1 MTIKGERTS
10 KGVPETAR
18 RPSEEPGRAL
28 EGGVRALAWRSWKGL
43 IESWVALRGR
53 YKSLPGDGGGDLIK
67 RETGNFMP

>member
-1 MTIKGERTS
+1 MTIKGKRTS

-28 EGGVRALAWRSWKGL
+28 EGVVRALAWRSLKGL

-53 YKSLPGDGGGDLIK
+53 YKGLAREGGDFE